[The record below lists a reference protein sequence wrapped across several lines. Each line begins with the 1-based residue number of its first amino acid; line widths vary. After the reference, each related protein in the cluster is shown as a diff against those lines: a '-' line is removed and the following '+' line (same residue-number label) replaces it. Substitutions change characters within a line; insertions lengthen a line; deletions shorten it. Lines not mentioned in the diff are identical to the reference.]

1 MFKKLLVPLDR
12 STLAE
17 QALGPAAAIARGSKA
32 EEVMALLDRSARW
45 PEEVTARYARYP
57 KMGAENRGL
66 AYTNSGIS

>member
-1 MFKKLLVPLDR
+1 MFKKLLVP
-12 STLAE
+12 
-17 QALGPAAAIARGSKA
+17 
-32 EEVMALLDRSARW
+32 LDRSARW